1 MLVKKL
7 LSISL
12 LLIGLVFVIFSFS
25 TSSFAVESGKFYE
38 NGQVISG
45 SDSLD
50 NSYLTRND
58 VGYNDGQIIN
68 ISEDKTIEVFYV
80 KYSNIQETY
89 YNEEYGNAS
98 LVEAEKSLNGWFAK
112 FNID

>member
-25 TSSFAVESGKFYE
+25 TSSFAVESSKFYE

-50 NSYLTRND
+50 NSYLSRND

-80 KYSNIQETY
+80 NFSDIQETY
-89 YNEEYGNAS
+89 YNEDYGNTS
-98 LVEAEKSLNGWFAK
+98 LVKAEKSLNGWIATFSM
-112 FNID
+112 N